1 MLGLVSV
8 RPTTGHDLAAFAER
22 SIGQF
27 FSVTRSHIYSE
38 LERLCRLGLL
48 GVTEVEQERFPSK
61 RVYEITD
68 GGAEVLAT
76 WLDDSELVP
85 ERRRSLFLVRLFFGD
100 RMSST
105 RLEQLLDS
113 YERAARERRDRFAEV
128 ADRLAG
134 RPESVFR
141 RATAMFG
148 LSQAQA
154 TLDWIDQIRPLL
166 LERCCA
172 DTDQC

>member
-1 MLGLVSV
+1 MRQNGCQKAAA
-8 RPTTGHDLAAFAER
+8 LA
-22 SIGQF
+22 G
-27 FSVTRSHIYSE
+27 
-38 LERLCRLGLL
+38 
-48 GVTEVEQERFPSK
+48 
-61 RVYEITD
+61 
-68 GGAEVLAT
+68 
-76 WLDDSELVP
+76 DD
-85 ERRRSLFLVRLFFGD
+85 FG
-100 RMSST
+100 
-105 RLEQLLDS
+105 
-113 YERAARERRDRFAEV
+113 V